1 MSADAVVEKY
11 SQALL
16 EVVSAAGKAEIIAQ
30 ELNTVSKIF
39 AEESVANFF
48 ESPFNSADSKLM
60 VAKSALEGKC
70 SPETFNF
77 ITMLVKNERMSALTQ
92 INDSFQVAVRALS
105 GETEGILYMATP
117 PSAEFMAQVE
127 AKLSTTLN
135 KKVRLKSETD
145 TALLSGFK
153 VTVGGW
159 TLDDSAQFHL
169 NKLKE
174 DISKRG
180 M

>member
-11 SQALL
+11 SQALFDA
-16 EVVSAAGKAEIIAQ
+16 VSTTGKAETIAQ
-30 ELNTVSKIF
+30 ELNAVSKIF

-48 ESPFNSADSKLM
+48 VSPFNSADNKAM
-60 VAKSALEGKC
+60 VAKAALEGKC

-77 ITMLVKNERMSALTQ
+77 IIMLVKNERMTALSQ
-92 INDSFQVAVRALS
+92 INESFQVAVRSLS
-105 GETEGILYMATP
+105 GETEGVLYMATE
-117 PSAEFMAQVE
+117 PSPEFKAQVE

-135 KKVRLKSETD
+135 KKVRLKSEKD
-145 TALLSGFK
+145 ASLLSGFK

>member
-1 MSADAVVEKY
+1 MSANPVVQKY
-11 SQALL
+11 SQALFDA
-16 EVVSAAGKAEIIAQ
+16 VSTSGKAPTVAS
-30 ELNTVSKIF
+30 ELMALTKIF
-39 AEESVANFF
+39 SEESVTSFF
-48 ESPFNSADSKLM
+48 ASPFNSADNKIM
-60 VAKSALEGKC
+60 VAKAALEGKC

-77 ITMLVKNERMSALTQ
+77 IITLVQKERMALFAE
-92 INDSFQVAVRALS
+92 INESFQTAVRAMS
-105 GETEGILYMATP
+105 GETEGVLYTATDASP
-117 PSAEFMAQVE
+117 DFKAQVE
-127 AKLSTTLN
+127 TKVSEVL
-135 KKVRLKSETD
+135 KRKVRLKAEKDSS
-145 TALLSGFK
+145 LLSGFK

>member
-1 MSADAVVEKY
+1 MSAEAIIEKY
-11 SQALL
+11 SQALF
-16 EVVSAAGKAEIIAQ
+16 ETVSTSGKADVVSS
-30 ELNTVSKIF
+30 ELAVVSKLF
-39 AEESVANFF
+39 SEESTAAFF
-48 ESPFNSADSKLM
+48 ASPFNSADNKVM
-60 VAKSALEGKC
+60 VAKAALEGKC

-77 ITMLVKNERMSALTQ
+77 IITLVQNERIGLVDQ
-92 INDSFQVAVRALS
+92 INERFQGSARSLS
-105 GETEGILYMATP
+105 GETEGILYMATEP
-117 PSAEFMAQVE
+117 APDFKAQVE
-127 AKLSTTLN
+127 ARLSESLK
-135 KKVRLKSETD
+135 KKVRLKLEKDPS
-145 TALLSGFK
+145 LLSGFK

>member
-1 MSADAVVEKY
+1 MSADAVIEKY
-11 SQALL
+11 SQSLFEA
-16 EVVSAAGKAEIIAQ
+16 VSEGGKADNISKELEAIA
-30 ELNTVSKIF
+30 KIF
-39 AEESVANFF
+39 SEEAIATFF
-48 ESPFNSADSKLM
+48 ASPFNSADNKVM
-60 VAKSALEGKC
+60 VAKAALEGKC

-77 ITMLVKNERMSALTQ
+77 IVMLVQNERMGVLTQ
-92 INDSFQVAVRALS
+92 INENFQASVRSMS
-105 GETEGILYMATP
+105 GETEGILYMATE
-117 PSAEFMAQVE
+117 PSAEFKQQVE
-127 AKLSTTLN
+127 KRLSEAL
-135 KKVRLKSETD
+135 KKTVRLNTQKDPS
-145 TALLSGFK
+145 LLSGFK